1 MWAHETYESTCKLR
15 LCILVLTL
23 LLITMILISAISVL
37 ARKTLSAWDLESNM
51 GQILASSIV
60 TWIIF
65 KILICFYNE
74 RWLAWTSGYYCAQKM
89 NNVFYKWALYYCYY
103 CHHSSILISRRA
115 SSLVLNMIGY
125 DCFLMIF
132 IHLLNYT
139 HGSLTCFSASHWEG
153 KRNKIHAASWPHS

>member
-1 MWAHETYESTCKLR
+1 
-15 LCILVLTL
+15 
-23 LLITMILISAISVL
+23 MILISAISVL

-65 KILICFYNE
+65 NILICFYNE

-115 SSLVLNMIGY
+115 SSLVLIWLDMI
-125 DCFLMIF
+125 
-132 IHLLNYT
+132 
-139 HGSLTCFSASHWEG
+139 
-153 KRNKIHAASWPHS
+153 ASWWFLFIYSIILMDHWPASLPVTEKERGIKYMLPLGPIPRAGLLSNYLLAWNTAGA

>member
-1 MWAHETYESTCKLR
+1 M
-15 LCILVLTL
+15 
-23 LLITMILISAISVL
+23 
-37 ARKTLSAWDLESNM
+37 
-51 GQILASSIV
+51 
-60 TWIIF
+60 
-65 KILICFYNE
+65 FYNE

-103 CHHSSILISRRA
+103 CHHSSILIFKRA

-139 HGSLTCFSASHWEG
+139 HGSLTCFSASRWEG
-153 KRNKIHAASWPHS
+153 RGIKYMLPFGPIPRAGLLSNYLLAEIQLGLKKRPEHSWTSRVKGCLLLFTVERL